1 MRHQKSGRHLNRT
14 SSHRKAMLSNMS
26 ASLIEHETIKTTVVK
41 AKELRRYV
49 EPLITMSKT
58 DSVANRRRAF
68 AKLRSKAAVGK
79 LFNELGPRFAD
90 RPGGYTRIL
99 KAGFRQGDAAMVA
112 YMQLLDQPLEEKVKE
127 PAPQEA
133 EPSSVAEE
141 VAEATEKAAAETP
154 AEESAPIEAEAD
166 EVVEATAAEES
177 ASTEEPAEASEAPE
191 TSASAADE
199 SSDQASDVDED
210 PKPDKPAS

>member
-141 VAEATEKAAAETP
+141 VAEATEEAAAETP